1 MSPDR
6 VALVTAASRGMGA
19 ACARE
24 LARRGFHLI
33 LLSRSADVETLAAEL
48 GGVAVRGSVDD
59 EVDLQ
64 RFVDTALERS
74 GRVDAVV
81 ANTGHAAK
89 GELLALTDDDWHR
102 GLDLLLLH
110 VVRLAR
116 MLTPRMLEQGSGAF
130 VNISSFAA
138 AEPGLRFPISG
149 ALRAAL
155 GNFAKLYAQRY
166 GAAGLRM
173 NNVLPGW
180 VETHS
185 VERESLTRVPA
196 GRAATPEEI
205 AKVVGF
211 LASDEASYVNGQ
223 SLLADGGLV
232 HAV

>member
-1 MSPDR
+1 MSVRP
-6 VALVTAASRGMGA
+6 VALVTAASRGLGA

-24 LARRGFHLI
+24 LSRRGFHLF
-33 LLSRSADVETLAAEL
+33 LLSRSPDVETLAAEL
-48 GGVAVRGSVDD
+48 DAIAVRGSVDD
-59 EVDLQ
+59 ETDLRRLVDS
-64 RFVDTALERS
+64 ALDRA
-74 GRVDAVV
+74 GRIDAVV
-81 ANTGHAAK
+81 ANTGHAVK

-116 MLTPRMLEQGSGAF
+116 LVTPRMLEQGSGAF

-180 VETHS
+180 FDSHP
-185 VERESLTRVPA
+185 VERDSLLRVPA
-196 GRAATPEEI
+196 GRAASPDEI
-205 AKVVGF
+205 ARAVGF
-211 LASDEASYVNGQ
+211 LVSDDASYVNGQ
-223 SLLADGGLV
+223 SLLVDGGLV